1 MSLDGP
7 VIDLTQPI
15 EERMP
20 VSIGL
25 PHVMLY
31 RYLDRSAGDVATVE
45 LLQISLHT
53 GTHVDA
59 PTHFVEG
66 GLCVDELDP
75 LALCGPAV
83 VIDVA
88 GDGSWKEI
96 TPAALDAWEAATS
109 EQVRPGDIV
118 LLRSGHARHWARR
131 PAGVTYLTTP
141 WPYLDQA
148 GAQWLLARNIRA
160 LGVEC
165 PDPDRVDQR
174 DILKATFPAHRM
186 LLSAGIPIIENLAHL
201 DHITGTRFEFRA
213 LALPI
218 AGASGSPVRALA
230 ILPGAGA
237 ARSSLA

>member
-1 MSLDGP
+1 MSFTRR

-20 VSIGL
+20 VSIGH
-25 PHVMLY
+25 PHVMLH

-45 LLQISLHT
+45 LLLLSLHA

-59 PTHFVEG
+59 PMHFVAG
-66 GLCVDELDP
+66 GPCVDELDP

-88 GDGSWKEI
+88 GDGNWKEI
-96 TPAALDAWEAATS
+96 SPAELDAWEAAAS
-109 EQVRPGDIV
+109 EQVQPGDIV
-118 LLRSGHARHWARR
+118 LLRSGHARHWTRM
-131 PAGVTYLTTP
+131 PAGVRYLTTP

-148 GAQWLLARNIRA
+148 GARWLLTRKIRA

-174 DILKATFPAHRM
+174 DIFKATFPAHRL
-186 LLSAGIPIIENLAHL
+186 LLSAGVPIIENLAHL
-201 DHITGTRFEFRA
+201 DHITNTRFEFRA

-230 ILPGAGA
+230 ILPGERDNG
-237 ARSSLA
+237 